1 MKIKL
6 LRLLIMCTR
15 LFLFVFILQMN
26 MVFATS
32 GNAQRQSMKDIYL
45 DIGFTNATVFQ
56 VFESIENATDF
67 KFSYYSTDI
76 PKAKVSLS
84 QHKRSLEEV
93 LLEVADQV
101 DLKFRRINE
110 SILVS
115 ENNKKRFSKPV
126 QLVVDDISISGK
138 ISDENG
144 DALPGATIQEK
155 GTTNGTITDID
166 GNYSLSVSEEATLV
180 ISFVGYEAREIPVN
194 GRSVIDVS
202 LAQDLTALD
211 EIVVVGYGTVKKS
224 DLTGSVSSVKA
235 EELVA
240 YPAVGAVQALQ
251 GRAAG
256 VQVQANNGEPGAGYK
271 VRIRGGTSINSSSD
285 PLYVVDGFPGAT
297 IPPPEDIAS
306 LEVLKDA
313 SATAI
318 YGSRGANGVIL
329 ITTKKGEAG
338 ETKINFNSSF
348 TSQREINRLD
358 LLDGQ
363 QFADMMNEIDPGSEP
378 GPGANTDWQEEI
390 FTPGGIQN
398 YQLSITGGNS
408 SVKYYA
414 SGSIYDQVGIITNSG
429 FKRYSINSNIEIQAN
444 KKLKVGLN
452 LFGRRTNKDGVLT
465 QEGSGGTTSA
475 GVIASAFKFAPTLG
489 IYDDDGNFTIA
500 NYGDPHDNPVAVAT
514 QRTNDDLND
523 RIQSTLFSEY
533 SFFDDLKLRVT
544 LGASINNRRQGQY
557 TPTTLN
563 AGANTGGSG
572 SISTWKNTQLIN
584 ENYLTYTKDFGV
596 HSLTAMGGYSY
607 QSSSNEYWLARSQTF
622 ISDGGL
628 YWDLDGGAVAQFP
641 SSSLTE
647 SELQS
652 FYGRINYTLFS
663 RFLFTVNARYD
674 GSSRFAK
681 NNKWAFFP
689 SGAFAWNLGDETFMS
704 GIGML
709 DQLKLRVSY
718 GHTGNQA
725 IGPYQSL
732 ARFST
737 VGSAAINNAVVN
749 AVRPTSVAN
758 DNLTWETTSQFDL
771 GVDVAVWGNRVSL
784 TADYY
789 RMVTNDLLFSLPLPS
804 YSGFGSQLANI
815 GSVENKGFEVTLNTR
830 NTFGEFKWDMGFNIS
845 ANRNKIL
852 SLPENDNPG
861 NYILYR
867 STPGHIVGTDQTQIL
882 QEGQPV
888 GMFYGFIYDGVYQE
902 GDTFLP
908 GSGFEQEAGGEKFRD
923 IGRFDKEGNFIA
935 PDGQLNNDDKTII
948 GNPNPDFIWGWTND
962 FKWRGFDLNVFFQAS
977 QGNDLFSFTLMEL
990 DLLGGINNAT
1000 TAALNRWTPTNTNTD
1015 VPKVVS
1021 GRARKPSTRWV
1032 RDGSFVRLKNI
1043 ALGYSL
1049 PPSLLEKVNI
1059 NSLRI
1064 YVSAQNIWTITD
1076 YEGYDPEVNYR
1087 SGGSTDSNR
1096 NLGLDYGSYPNAKGY
1111 TVGINLGF

>member
-45 DIGFTNATVFQ
+45 DIGFSNASVHQ

-76 PKAKVSLS
+76 PRAKVNLS
-84 QHKRSLEEV
+84 KNKRSLEEV

-115 ENNKKRFSKPV
+115 ENTKKRFSKPV

-144 DALPGATIQEK
+144 DPLPGATVQEK

-166 GNYSLSVSEEATLV
+166 GNYSMSVSEEATLV
-180 ISFVGYEAREIPVN
+180 ISFVGYETIEIPVN
-194 GRSVIDVS
+194 GRSAIDVS
-202 LAQDLTALD
+202 LSQDLTALD

-224 DLTGSVSSVKA
+224 DLTGSVSSVKS

-256 VQVQANNGEPGAGYK
+256 VQIQANNGEPGAGYK

-329 ITTKKGEAG
+329 ITTKKGAAG

-348 TSQREINRLD
+348 SSQREINRLD
-358 LLDGQ
+358 LLNGQ
-363 QFADMMNEIDPGSEP
+363 QFADMMNEINPGSEP

-398 YQLSITGGNS
+398 YQLSVTGGNNN
-408 SVKYYA
+408 VNYYV
-414 SGSIYDQVGIITNSG
+414 SGSIYDQKGIVINSG
-429 FKRYSINSNIEIQAN
+429 YKRYSVTSNMDIQAN
-444 KKLKVGLN
+444 DRLKFGIN
-452 LFGRRTNKDGVLT
+452 LFARRTNKDGVLT
-465 QEGSGGTTSA
+465 QEGSGGSNGS
-475 GVIASAFKFAPTLG
+475 GVIASAFKFSPTMG
-489 IYDDDGNFTIA
+489 VYDDDGNFTIA
-500 NYGDPHDNPVAVAT
+500 NYGDPHDNPVAIAS

-523 RIQSTLFSEY
+523 RLQSTLFTEY
-533 SFFDDLKLRVT
+533 DILDALKLSVT

-563 AGANTGGSG
+563 AGANTGGSA
-572 SISTWKNTQLIN
+572 SIGAWKSTDLIN
-584 ENYLTYTKDFGV
+584 ENYLTYSKDFGV
-596 HSLTAMGGYSY
+596 NSLTVMGGYSY
-607 QSSSNEYWLARSQTF
+607 QSSSDEVWLARSQSF
-622 ISDGGL
+622 ISDASL
-628 YWDLDGGAVAQFP
+628 YWDLDGGAVAQLP
-641 SSSLTE
+641 VSGLTE
-647 SELQS
+647 SEIQS
-652 FYGRINYTLFS
+652 FYGRVNYSLFN
-663 RFLFTVNARYD
+663 RFLFTFNARYD

-681 NNKWAFFP
+681 QNKWAFFP
-689 SGAFAWNLGDETFMS
+689 SGAFAWNLGDEAFMS
-704 GIGML
+704 GIDML
-709 DQLKLRVSY
+709 DQLKLRMSY
-718 GHTGNQA
+718 GQTGNQA
-725 IGPYQSL
+725 IDAYQSL

-737 VGSAAINNAVVN
+737 VGSAAVNNSVVN
-749 AVRPTSVAN
+749 AVNPTSVAN

-771 GVDVAVWGNRVSL
+771 GFDLSVLGNRVSL
-784 TADYY
+784 TGDYY
-789 RMVTNDLLFSLPLPS
+789 RMVTEDLLFSLPLPS

-815 GSVENKGFEVTLNTR
+815 GSVENKGVELTLNTR
-830 NTFGEFKWDMGFNIS
+830 NSFGEFQWNMGFNVS

-852 SLPENDNPG
+852 KLPENDNPG

-923 IGRFDKEGNFIA
+923 VGRYDKEGNFIEA
-935 PDGQLNNDDKTII
+935 DEQLNNDDKTII

-962 FKWRGFDLNVFFQAS
+962 FKWKGFDLNVFFQAS

-1049 PPSLLEKVNI
+1049 PSSLLDRVNI
-1059 NSLRI
+1059 KSLRI
-1064 YVSAQNIWTITD
+1064 YVSAQNLLTITD
-1076 YEGYDPEVNYR
+1076 YEGYDPEVNYNT
-1087 SGGSTDSNR
+1087 SGSQASNR

-1111 TVGINLGF
+1111 TVGLNLGF